1 MIMAK
6 LQASI
11 EIELLFPPEYYQVIA
26 HQLVKVLANLPIIRL
41 NP

>member
-26 HQLVKVLANLPIIRL
+26 HRLVSNKLLQSLQISP
-41 NP
+41 